1 MLLPLLEYLLQS
13 IQLFILLIWA
23 IWLFLEV
30 WSFWLHYSA
39 GAQLVPYFWPFLELF
54 HVDQGEKYSNIN
66 LNHCWINLTP
76 QPIMSNDFYFLVKTL
91 FRKIYQ
97 QFGTF
102 GIMFVTFSI
111 TTYII
116 VFILTFYDVRI
127 LDQTVPL
134 QWVSYFCRLLW
145 NSSSTCFN
153 CWFTI
158 WSYSHWANV
167 NHGRFIASW
176 NTITNSKIYL
186 NYSPIWWQNFK
197 NVQEIKIPD
206 DFMGTDQTK
215 AKKIFSKIHCEII
228 IVCTYLAHF
237 CPPNIK

>member
-1 MLLPLLEYLLQS
+1 MDSFWTLIS
-13 IQLFILLIWA
+13 DGINRHSLLI
-23 IWLFLEV
+23 I
-30 WSFWLHYSA
+30 
-39 GAQLVPYFWPFLELF
+39 
-54 HVDQGEKYSNIN
+54 SNVCT
-66 LNHCWINLTP
+66 L
-76 QPIMSNDFYFLVKTL
+76 TL

-116 VFILTFYDVRI
+116 VFILTFYDVKI

-186 NYSPIWWQNFK
+186 NYSLIWWQNFK
-197 NVQEIKIPD
+197 NVQEINILN
-206 DFMGTDQTK
+206 DFLSKQG
-215 AKKIFSKIHCEII
+215 KKLLPAVFSKIHCEII
-228 IVCTYLAHF
+228 VLSCIFL
-237 CPPNIK
+237 PS

>member
-1 MLLPLLEYLLQS
+1 
-13 IQLFILLIWA
+13 
-23 IWLFLEV
+23 
-30 WSFWLHYSA
+30 
-39 GAQLVPYFWPFLELF
+39 
-54 HVDQGEKYSNIN
+54 
-66 LNHCWINLTP
+66 
-76 QPIMSNDFYFLVKTL
+76 
-91 FRKIYQ
+91 
-97 QFGTF
+97 
-102 GIMFVTFSI
+102 MFVTFSI

-134 QWVSYFCRLLW
+134 QWISYFCRLLW

-186 NYSPIWWQNFK
+186 NYSLIWWQNFK
-197 NVQEIKIPD
+197 NVQEIKIFY
-206 DFMGTDQTK
+206 DFLWTDQIK
-215 AKKIFSKIHCEII
+215 AKKMLAGTKKSMYNSILHIFAVLTSNRQEKHCQ
-228 IVCTYLAHF
+228 TRLFWYSMT
-237 CPPNIK
+237 P

>member
-1 MLLPLLEYLLQS
+1 MNFISTNSFLPWIVSTATIQFMKEKIAIMRKLYENFHIFQFQKRIVSAKPVCGDTVCTLTLL
-13 IQLFILLIWA
+13 
-23 IWLFLEV
+23 
-30 WSFWLHYSA
+30 
-39 GAQLVPYFWPFLELF
+39 
-54 HVDQGEKYSNIN
+54 
-66 LNHCWINLTP
+66 
-76 QPIMSNDFYFLVKTL
+76 
-91 FRKIYQ
+91 RKIYQ

-116 VFILTFYDVRI
+116 VFILTFYDVKI

-176 NTITNSKIYL
+176 NTIANSKIHL
-186 NYSPIWWQNFK
+186 NHFLIWWQNCK
-197 NVQEIKIPD
+197 NVQEILKFQGSNQIWRSWCL
-206 DFMGTDQTK
+206 FCLKWRCLCWISSQRNV
-215 AKKIFSKIHCEII
+215 EISSRCWRRCQSYSNFVNMLTFHTNEI
-228 IVCTYLAHF
+228 RCSWQS
-237 CPPNIK
+237 

>member
-1 MLLPLLEYLLQS
+1 
-13 IQLFILLIWA
+13 
-23 IWLFLEV
+23 
-30 WSFWLHYSA
+30 
-39 GAQLVPYFWPFLELF
+39 
-54 HVDQGEKYSNIN
+54 
-66 LNHCWINLTP
+66 
-76 QPIMSNDFYFLVKTL
+76 MSNDFYLTTSNDWSHFGPLKSDGINRRSLLIISNVCTLTL

-134 QWVSYFCRLLW
+134 QWISYFCRLLW

-167 NHGRFIASW
+167 NHGMFINSANTQRRF
-176 NTITNSKIYL
+176 
-186 NYSPIWWQNFK
+186 Q
-197 NVQEIKIPD
+197 
-206 DFMGTDQTK
+206 
-215 AKKIFSKIHCEII
+215 
-228 IVCTYLAHF
+228 
-237 CPPNIK
+237 